1 MSLKLPSFHFDT
13 DLKEVPDNEQEW
25 LDLIWASTLKLQ
37 TAETDKEKLL
47 LFETL
52 ALAFRI
58 TNQLTEA
65 ERYQAEALALS
76 NTPIKKIQNL
86 TRLAIIYQWQ
96 KKFVEAKELYSQVL
110 ILMTNNDASR
120 ILLAAYH
127 QHLGKL
133 YFDQEQYNSSIKE
146 FEIALKIRIE
156 INAPL
161 DQLESS
167 RFALNQAQSNFQVK
181 RNE

>member
-1 MSLKLPSFHFDT
+1 MNLPSFHYNI
-13 DLKEVPDNEQEW
+13 DLREVPDNDQEW
-25 LDLIWASTLKLQ
+25 LDLIKVSILKVQ
-37 TAETDKEKLL
+37 TAETDQERIL

-52 ALAFRI
+52 SLAFRI

-65 ERYQAEALALS
+65 ETYQAKALALS
-76 NTPIKKIQNL
+76 NTPIKQIQNL

-96 KKFVEAKELYSQVL
+96 KKFVEAEEIYNQVKVL
-110 ILMTNNDASR
+110 LTSGDTSK

-133 YFDQEQYNSSIKE
+133 YFDQEQYNTSIKE

-156 INAPL
+156 INAPP
-161 DQLESS
+161 DQVESS
-167 RFALNQAQSNFQVK
+167 RLALQEAQK
-181 RNE
+181 RNAC

>member
-1 MSLKLPSFHFDT
+1 MNLKLPSFHFDQN
-13 DLKEVPDNEQEW
+13 LREVPDNHQEW
-25 LDLIWASTLKLQ
+25 LTLIEASILKIQ
-37 TAETDKEKLL
+37 TAESDEEKLI

-65 ERYQAEALALS
+65 ERYQVEALALS

-96 KKFVEAKELYSQVL
+96 KKFAEAKELYSQVL
-110 ILMTNNDASR
+110 ILITNNDTSK
-120 ILLAAYH
+120 ILVAAYH

-161 DQLESS
+161 DQVESS
-167 RFALNQAQSNFQVK
+167 RLALNEAQS
-181 RNE
+181 RNSGEINE